1 MDNPEALTTS
11 GKQVT
16 GRKKKR
22 KRKRKDD
29 QHRFHPKKSGVNPC
43 DRER

>member
-11 GKQVT
+11 GNQVT
-16 GRKKKR
+16 GRKR

>member
-16 GRKKKR
+16 GRRQKK
-22 KRKRKDD
+22 DE
-29 QHRFHPKKSGVNPC
+29 QHRLHLKKSGVNPC